1 MMNLFSIQVAISG
14 REHYNIP
21 VDSSKSSKIRSKICR
36 DSMINQK
43 VKRDANVRLA
53 SLIIRPFWG
62 VAGMMV
68 PMGPLFSTPRSAW
81 GTDFIKSI
89 FLAFSDGS
97 VETVTFRNIQRF
109 VFLPLLFSLTMVVVF
124 SMPKHH
130 RDHHERAEKW
140 RYA

>member
-68 PMGPLFSTPRSAW
+68 PMGPLFIPHA
-81 GTDFIKSI
+81 
-89 FLAFSDGS
+89 
-97 VETVTFRNIQRF
+97 
-109 VFLPLLFSLTMVVVF
+109 
-124 SMPKHH
+124 
-130 RDHHERAEKW
+130 ERGVLIS
-140 RYA
+140 